1 MIVLVGESACGKSTV
16 ESILKSKYEMQKV
29 VSYTTRPPRDGELDG
44 KDYNFISTEEF
55 VNMQNNNEFIE
66 VGEYRGWLY
75 GSTKEQYSDNS
86 VAVLTPHGLR
96 NIKKQMNNVTAIYIK
111 VDRRSRLIQILKR
124 GDDIDEAINRNV
136 SDVSLHDG
144 IEDEADLV
152 IENEKYKMTPDEIAS
167 IIMKRM

>member
-1 MIVLVGESACGKSTV
+1 MIILVGESASGKSTV
-16 ESILKSKYEMQKV
+16 ESILKSKYGMQKV
-29 VSYTTRPPRDGELDG
+29 VSYTTRPPRDGEFDG

-55 VNMQNNNEFIE
+55 VNMQNNEFIE

-75 GSTKEQYSDNS
+75 GSTKEQYTDNS

-96 NIKKQMNNVTAIYIK
+96 NIKKKMNNIFAVYIK
-111 VDRRSRLIQILKR
+111 VDRRSRLIQILNR
-124 GDDIDEAINRNV
+124 GDDIDEAIRRNQ
-136 SDVSLHDG
+136 SDTGMYDG

-152 IENEKYKMTPDEIAS
+152 IENEKYKMLPDEIAS